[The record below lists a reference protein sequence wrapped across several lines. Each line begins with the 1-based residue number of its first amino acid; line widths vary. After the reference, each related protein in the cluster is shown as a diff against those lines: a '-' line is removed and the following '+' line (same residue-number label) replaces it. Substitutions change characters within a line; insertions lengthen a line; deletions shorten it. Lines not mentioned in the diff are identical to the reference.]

1 MLEGYLIL
9 LTSSDV
15 QTGWSNALNCGFTAK
30 NDSLNPGIPNDPEEP
45 VNTNSLTEFVTGY
58 TKSPG
63 PFCAEDGNLE
73 YLAHLNTP
81 NLVRDL
87 DLIRNLSGFDTLDFF
102 GFEDGGSITG
112 ATYAAMF
119 PDRVGKIVLD
129 GMILCN
135 AANFNS

>member
-1 MLEGYLIL
+1 LIIN
-9 LTSSDV
+9 SQI
-15 QTGWSNALNCGFTAK
+15 QTGWSNSLDCGFTAT
-30 NDSLNPGIPNDPEEP
+30 NIPGIPNVPKLP
-45 VNTNSLTEFVTGY
+45 VNNNSLTEFVTSY

-63 PFCAEDGNLE
+63 PFCAKDSDLE
-73 YLAHLNTP
+73 YLAHVNTP

-129 GMILCN
+129 GMTQCT